1 MPANR
6 TEGMDHSHYAWSA
19 LPNRKP
25 LRWPGGASVAVCVL
39 VNIEHYDLDPPPGSF
54 APASIPGGRGR
65 GPAPDIA
72 IYSLR
77 QYGPRVGI
85 FRVMDVL
92 DRHGVKAT
100 AAIDAA
106 SAIAYPRI
114 VAECQAREWDFVAHG
129 LSVTQTIS
137 SRMNEDEERAHIRT
151 SLDTV
156 ARETG
161 LPIRGWCGVDSGE
174 SERTPRILAELGVNY
189 IFDWP
194 NDEQPYRM
202 LAPPGDVIALPT
214 MLELDDVYAHWH
226 RRVTVWRWQRMVEE
240 ALVTLSADG
249 GQSGRLL
256 VLSLHP
262 WLIGQAH
269 RIRALDDA
277 LAFVTRQPGVWM
289 ATGAE
294 IDDWFRRTC

>member
-6 TEGMDHSHYAWSA
+6 RPGMDHPHYNWSA
-19 LPNRKP
+19 LPYRKP
-25 LRWPGGASVAVCVL
+25 LRWPNGASVAVCIL
-39 VNIEHYDLDPPPGSF
+39 VNIEHYDLDQPDGSF
-54 APASIPGGRGR
+54 TPASIPGGRGR

-85 FRVMDVL
+85 FRVIDVL
-92 DRHGVKAT
+92 DRYGVTAT

-114 VAECQAREWDFVAHG
+114 VDECKARRWDFVAHG
-129 LSVTQTIS
+129 LSATQAITSRMSEDDEREYIKSALAIVTERTGQTI
-137 SRMNEDEERAHIRT
+137 
-151 SLDTV
+151 
-156 ARETG
+156 G
-161 LPIRGWCGVDSGE
+161 GWSGIDSCE
-174 SERTPRILAELGVNY
+174 SERTPRILCELGVKY

-194 NDEQPYRM
+194 NDEQPYR
-202 LAPPGDVIALPT
+202 LNVPPGDLIALPT
-214 MLELDDVYAHWH
+214 LLELDDVYAHWH
-226 RRVTVWRWQRMVEE
+226 RRVTIWRWQRMVEE
-240 ALVTLSADG
+240 AFDTLSNDG
-249 GQSGRLL
+249 KKSGRLL

-269 RIRALDDA
+269 RIQALNDV
-277 LAFVTRQPGVWM
+277 LSFITKQRGVWL

-294 IDDWFRRTC
+294 IHDWFNQSC

>member
-6 TEGMDHSHYAWSA
+6 TEGMDHSHYLWSA
-19 LPNRKP
+19 LPLRKP

-39 VNIEHYDLDPPPGSF
+39 VNIEHYDLELQPGSF
-54 APASIPGGRGR
+54 SPASIPGGRGR

-77 QYGPRVGI
+77 QYGPRVGV

-100 AAIDAA
+100 AAIDAT
-106 SAIAYPRI
+106 SAVAYPRI
-114 VAECQAREWDFVAHG
+114 IAECQARQWDFVGHG

-137 SRMNEDEERAHIRT
+137 SRMSEDEEREYIRT
-151 SLDTV
+151 ALDTL
-156 ARETG
+156 ARASGQT
-161 LPIRGWCGVDSGE
+161 IRGWCGVDSGE
-174 SERTPRILAELGVNY
+174 SERTPRILGELGVKY

-194 NDEQPYRM
+194 NDEQPYR
-202 LAPPGDVIALPT
+202 LLVPPGDVIALPT
-214 MLELDDVYAHWH
+214 MIELDDAYAHWH
-226 RRVTVWRWQRMVEE
+226 RRVTIWRWQRMVEE
-240 ALVTLSADG
+240 AFETLSRDG
-249 GQSGRLL
+249 EQSGRLL

-269 RIRALDDA
+269 RIRALDDV
-277 LAFVTRQPGVWM
+277 LTFITGQSDVWL

-294 IDDWFRRTC
+294 IENWFRQAC